1 MKPQNMI
8 FIMSDEHSNQTMSCS
23 GHPMVRTP
31 NLDALAAHGTRFTAC
46 YTPSPICVPARA
58 ALATGLYPHQTGNW
72 CNGTPYYGAVKG
84 WNHRLREQGYRVTSI
99 GKLHYRNEEDDT
111 GFDEQIIPM
120 HVVNGVG
127 DVAGAVRDRLPLPVR
142 HQTKKLSEGVG
153 PGDSSYLQYDRDILR
168 EAQTW
173 LTEEAPKYGDQ
184 PWVLFVSFVCPHF
197 PLVAPPEFY
206 EMYDPASIPVPK
218 GRPGSGYIRHPWAE
232 ALAQCQ
238 IYDQF
243 FTPETRSIARAAYYG
258 MVSFL
263 DDNIGKLLGTL
274 DATGHMGDT
283 RVVYTSDH
291 GDNLGARGMWGKSN
305 FYEES
310 AAIPLIIAGEG
321 VPAGK
326 VCNTATNLLDSY
338 QTILDCT
345 GIELTEAEKQMPGTS
360 LFALA
365 NADDDPTRAV
375 GVEYHAVGAS
385 TGGFMIR
392 QGDWKYV
399 YYVGY
404 PPELFNLKA
413 DPEEMDNLAEKPEEQ
428 HRLAGFEKTL
438 RTIFDPEAIDRQ
450 AHADQAAL
458 VEKHGGREAV
468 LKRGGFLGTPIP
480 GDTAEFVSS
489 N

>member
-1 MKPQNMI
+1 MKPQNLI
-8 FIMSDEHSNQTMSCS
+8 FIMSDEHSNQTMGCT

-31 NLDALAAHGTRFTAC
+31 NLDALAARGTRFTAH
-46 YTPSPICVPARA
+46 YTTSPICVPARA
-58 ALATGLYPHQTGNW
+58 SLATGLYPHQTRNW
-72 CNGTPYYGAVKG
+72 CNGTPYYGEIRG
-84 WNHRLREQGYRVTSI
+84 WNHRLRDLGYRVTSI
-99 GKLHYRNEEDDT
+99 GKLHFRSEDDDT

-120 HVVNGVG
+120 HVVDGVG

-153 PGDSSYLQYDRDILR
+153 PGDSSYLKYDRDILR
-168 EAQTW
+168 EAQMW
-173 LTEEAPKYGDQ
+173 LTEEAPKYSAK

-206 EMYDPASIPVPK
+206 DMYDPADIPVPK
-218 GRPGSGYIRHPWAE
+218 GQPGSGYIRHPWAE

-238 IYDQF
+238 IYDRF
-243 FTPETRSIARAAYYG
+243 FTPETRAIARAAYYG

-274 DATGHMGDT
+274 VQSGHAGDT
-283 RVVYTSDH
+283 RVLYTSDH

-310 AAIPLIIAGEG
+310 AGIPLIIAGEG
-321 VPAGK
+321 VPAGR
-326 VCNTATNLLDSY
+326 VCDTATNLLDCY
-338 QTILDCT
+338 QTILDGA
-345 GIELTEAEKQMPGTS
+345 GIALTAAERSLPGQS
-360 LFALA
+360 LYGIA
-365 NADDDPTRAV
+365 NADDDPARAV
-375 GVEYHAVGAS
+375 GAEYHAVGAAS
-385 TGGFMIR
+385 GAFMIR
-392 QGDWKYV
+392 QGRFKYV

-404 PPELFNLKA
+404 PPELFDLEA
-413 DPEEMDNLAEKPEEQ
+413 DPEEMDNLAGKPEQSDRLVGLEQ
-428 HRLAGFEKTL
+428 TL
-438 RTIFDPEAIDRQ
+438 RTVFDPEAIDRQ

-458 VEKHGGREAV
+458 VNRHGGRDAV

-480 GDTAEFVSS
+480 GDTAEFVPS